1 MNKIINKY
9 LVVNYLKIIANTI
22 LIFFSLGI
30 ILNLFEEIEFFK
42 NLNQSFSLPFI
53 LSLSFIPTL
62 IIELL
67 PFIIFLASMFYFLQ
81 LKSNKDLL
89 SIKLFGYSNLKII
102 IIVSLFAFLFGL
114 FVLIAVNPVTSSLVR
129 YYETEKSRH
138 ARDVDHLISINKNG
152 VWIKENDN
160 FGYKII
166 NAKKLEED
174 TLKKISIYFF
184 DKNSN
189 IIKRIE
195 SKSAVISENPWL
207 MKNVII
213 YDLKN
218 NSKEELNTYEFKTE
232 KLLDKINSLYRNLN
246 TISFIDLIK
255 DYRELNKIGY
265 SKKLLN
271 EQIHKFISL
280 PFFLFIMVVLAS
292 IFTIGKVDTRHNYYY
307 ILLSILVSVIVFY
320 FKDLSIALG
329 QTEKINLALS
339 IWMPV
344 IVISLFCSIGVIQ
357 INEK

>member
-42 NLNQSFSLPFI
+42 NLNQSFSLPVI

-152 VWIKENDN
+152 VWIKEIDN

>member
-1 MNKIINKY
+1 MDKIVNKY
-9 LVVNYLKIIANTI
+9 LVVNYLKVIANTI

-67 PFIIFLASMFYFLQ
+67 PFIIFLSSMFYFLQ
-81 LKSNKDLL
+81 LKSNKDLI

-102 IIVSLFAFLFGL
+102 IIISFFAFLFGF
-114 FVLIAVNPVTSSLVR
+114 FVLIAVNPVTSSLVK

-138 ARDVDHLISINKNG
+138 AKDIDHLISVNKNG
-152 VWIKENDN
+152 VWIKEINN

-166 NAKKLEED
+166 NAEKLEENV
-174 TLKKISIYFF
+174 LKKISIYFF
-184 DKNSN
+184 DENNN

-195 SKSAVISENPWL
+195 STSAVISENPWL

-218 NSKEELNTYEFKTE
+218 NSKEELNTYKFETE
-232 KLLDKINSLYRNLN
+232 KLLDKINSLFRNLN

-255 DYRELNKIGY
+255 DYQELNKIGY

-307 ILLSILVSVIVFY
+307 IILSILVSVVIFY

-329 QTEKINLALS
+329 QTGKINLALS
-339 IWMPV
+339 VWMPV
-344 IVISLFCSIGVIQ
+344 IVVSLFCSIGVIQ

>member
-232 KLLDKINSLYRNLN
+232 KLLNKINSLYRNLN